1 MASGCTAIAYETVVG
16 RDGGLPLL
24 APMSEVAGRM
34 ATQVGAHCL
43 LKPQGGL
50 GKLMGG
56 VPGVAPAKVVIL
68 GGGVAGL
75 NACEIAH
82 GMRADVT
89 VFDRSKAALVAID
102 RQFGGMVTTLMST
115 PDAVE
120 QACIDADLVIGAVL
134 IPGASAPKLVTKDM
148 LSRMKDGSVLVDIS
162 IDQGGC
168 FETSHA
174 TTHAEPTYV
183 IDGVVHYCVANM
195 PGAAPLTST
204 YALNGVT
211 APYML
216 ALANK
221 GVDQAFLE
229 DPGFALGLNV
239 RSGQIM
245 HQAVKEALGL

>member
-1 MASGCTAIAYETVVG
+1 LNSAVIA
-16 RDGGLPLL
+16 
-24 APMSEVAGRM
+24 
-34 ATQVGAHCL
+34 
-43 LKPQGGL
+43 L
-50 GKLMGG
+50 GMG
-56 VPGVAPAKVVIL
+56 
-68 GGGVAGL
+68 
-75 NACEIAH
+75 
-82 GMRADVT
+82 ADVT

-120 QACIDADLVIGAVL
+120 EACIEADLVIGAVL

-174 TTHAEPTYV
+174 TTHADPTYV

-221 GVDQAFLE
+221 GVDQALAE

-239 RSGQIM
+239 RGGQIM